1 MIDFSYHDSKPRSC
15 PCCQCFMLFVLP
27 IDTHMLSVSLN
38 FFPAG
43 DVKNGTMQWE
53 PIVYRNT
60 TTLGSRYSYYS
71 KHGTLRTEKGGT
83 YFMYTQLNLTCTW
96 KCGSGYLR
104 VTFEDNQ
111 RNEHLSCT
119 LHLPNTTS
127 IPVVEKCWTV
137 IHHLEPESRLIAK
150 MHATAPP
157 RGWSLDLNHSG
168 FGMFLVDGPKT
179 E

>member
-1 MIDFSYHDSKPRSC
+1 
-15 PCCQCFMLFVLP
+15 MLFVLP

-53 PIVYRNT
+53 PIEYRNT

-96 KCGSGYLR
+96 KCGSGSLR